1 VGPYAGAVL
10 AGSEACRGPATMK
23 PAENP
28 ALHASAQFGSL
39 NQGYGRWRGTL
50 AAIAVSLLALVFCY
64 WDAVVSM
71 VQTWE
76 RNGTYAHGFIVFPVS
91 AWLIWRERAQLA
103 ALPVG
108 IFAPGIV
115 ALGLASLIWLVGDLA
130 TIQTLREFAFVV
142 SVPLV
147 IWTFVG
153 TRVAKTIAV
162 PLFLMMFAWPAGEF
176 LIPRLVDGTA
186 EFTVTALRLVG
197 VPVFQQGNSFIIPT
211 GSWSV
216 VDVCSG
222 IRYLIA
228 SVFGGTV
235 FAYLTFRSTTRRLVM
250 IGVSVIVP
258 IIANWVRAFL
268 IVLTGH
274 LSENRIA
281 TGIDHLIYGWV
292 FFGLVITLVFY
303 VGSRF
308 SDMQDV
314 QPSRFDHLKPQGSKR
329 ATSPKWLGL
338 TIVAVVLAASS
349 GPIVAFGLDRQAN
362 GRSGEVV
369 LSVPTGA
376 GGWQQVETSF
386 TKWIPPFK
394 KPTASL
400 TRQYAR
406 DQEPLG
412 LYVGYYRN
420 QRAGA
425 KLLTFAS
432 TTLGDYGASWRA
444 LDREIVRVP
453 SQAGGYDV
461 IEKLMHSDDQVLLVW
476 EWYWIGGAR
485 HVDVLPAKLAQ
496 VRNVLAGSGD
506 DSAAVLVYTPYTDDR
521 IAARDRLASF
531 VAAFQ
536 PALDEALR
544 QASAQ

>member
-1 VGPYAGAVL
+1 
-10 AGSEACRGPATMK
+10 M
-23 PAENP
+23 
-28 ALHASAQFGSL
+28 HASTPLDSL
-39 NQGYGRWRGTL
+39 DRGISRWKGTF
-50 AAIAVSLLALVFCY
+50 AAISLCLVALVICY

-71 VQTWE
+71 IYTWDH
-76 RNGTYAHGFIVFPVS
+76 NGTYAHGYVVFPIS
-91 AWLIWRERAQLA
+91 AWLIWRERFQLA

-108 IFAPGIV
+108 IFFPGIL
-115 ALGLASLIWLVGDLA
+115 AIGLASLVWLVGDLA
-130 TIQTLREFAFVV
+130 TIQMFREFAFVV

-153 TRVAKTIAV
+153 NRIAKTIAV
-162 PLFLMMFAWPAGEF
+162 PLVLMMFAWPAGEF
-176 LIPRLVDGTA
+176 LIPNLVDWTA
-186 EFTVTALRLVG
+186 EFTVAALRLVG

-235 FAYLTFRSTTRRLVM
+235 FAYLTFRSTKRRLIM

-274 LSENRIA
+274 LSENKIA
-281 TGIDHLIYGWV
+281 TGIDHIIYGWI

-308 SDMQDV
+308 SDIHDTA
-314 QPSRFDHLKPQGSKR
+314 SRVDGMELHGSRRTLSPQ
-329 ATSPKWLGL
+329 WLGL
-338 TIVAVVLAASS
+338 TTIAVVLAALS
-349 GPIVAFGLDRQAN
+349 GPAVAFALDRQAA
-362 GRSGEVV
+362 GRSSDVV
-369 LSVPTGA
+369 LSVPVDAGA
-376 GGWQQVETSF
+376 WVPVESTF
-386 TKWIPPFK
+386 TKWLPPFK

-400 TRQYAR
+400 SRQYAR
-406 DQEPLG
+406 DQDPVG
-412 LYVGYYRN
+412 LYVGYYRH

-432 TTLGDYGASWRA
+432 TTLVDYGVSWRA
-444 LDREIVRVP
+444 LDRQTVHVP
-453 SQAGGYDV
+453 GPAGGYEV
-461 IEKLMHSDDQVLLVW
+461 IEKRMHSDEQVLLVW
-476 EWYWIGGAR
+476 EWYWIGGSR
-485 HVDVLPAKLAQ
+485 QVEVFPAKLAQ
-496 VRNVLAGSGD
+496 VRNVLSGNGD
-506 DSAAVLVYTPYTDDR
+506 DSAALLVYTPFTDDR
-521 IAARDRLASF
+521 VAARDRLAAF

-536 PALDEALR
+536 PALDESLR
-544 QASAQ
+544 QASAR